1 MNMLTIFV
9 FLAVAAVVVS
19 LASGIISMTVDHEIA
34 HLDSEHW
41 MAWRVAL
48 QGLAVVLLFMA
59 LQKAG

>member
-1 MNMLTIFV
+1 
-9 FLAVAAVVVS
+9 
-19 LASGIISMTVDHEIA
+19 MTVDHEIA
-34 HLDSEHW
+34 HVDSEHW